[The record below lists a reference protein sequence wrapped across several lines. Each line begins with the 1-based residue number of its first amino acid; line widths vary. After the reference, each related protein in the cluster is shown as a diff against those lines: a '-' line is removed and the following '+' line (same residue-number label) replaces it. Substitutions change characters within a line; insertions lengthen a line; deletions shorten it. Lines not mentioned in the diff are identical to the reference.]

1 VAYQRLSRQERTE
14 HAAAKIAAAQEL
26 LEHQVAALTS
36 GEDWKR
42 YLGLQAKLHAYSPNN
57 VMLVYSQ
64 HAKAFAEGTVTA
76 PEPGYVAGFNT
87 WKALGRSVDK
97 GQRGYAVLAP
107 VRRTE
112 RIAVD
117 GGGEARLLGQGEIP
131 EVGEIEQVRQS
142 IRGFKIEHVFSE
154 YQTSGQPLPAAPRPR
169 LLEGEAPRGLGQAV
183 MELIEARGD
192 AVDTVLDPAHL
203 QGANGM
209 TVWGSKQV
217 LVRADM
223 DDAAMVKTLIHEAAH
238 VLLHETAPGMYLRRS
253 RKEIE
258 AESVA
263 FVVADAHGMPTD
275 DYSFPY
281 VAAWASTGRSSDP
294 GREIT
299 ATQARVAEASKTIL
313 GASPAEHIEGGRV
326 PGVEAAVEAARRD
339 RRAAEKDPAFTSA
352 VPVTEATSVAIGL

>member
-1 VAYQRLSRQERTE
+1 MSTK
-14 HAAAKIAAAQEL
+14 HSS
-26 LEHQVAALTS
+26 S
-36 GEDWKR
+36 GHTQPSESCIR
-42 YLGLQAKLHAYSPNN
+42 CNIGGFPNN
-57 VMLVYSQ
+57 VLLIYRQ
-64 HAKAFAEGTVTA
+64 HAKAFAEGTVTV
-76 PEPGYVAGFNT
+76 PDPGYVAGFNT
-87 WKALGRSVDK
+87 WTALGRSVNK
-97 GQRGYAVLAP
+97 GQRGYMVLAP

-112 RIAVD
+112 RIAVSNC
-117 GGGEARLLGQGEIP
+117 GEARLLGQGEIP
-131 EVGEIEQVRQS
+131 EVGEIEQVRRS

-154 YQTSGQPLPAAPRPR
+154 YQTSGQPLPPSPRPR

-183 MELIEARGD
+183 MEMIEARGYTVSTVPD
-192 AVDTVLDPAHL
+192 AAHL

-238 VLLHETAPGMYLRRS
+238 APLHETAPGMYLPRP

-263 FVVADAHGMPTD
+263 FVVADAHGMLTD

-281 VAAWASTGRSSDP
+281 VAAWASSGRSSDP
-294 GREIT
+294 GREIA

-313 GASPAEHIEGGRV
+313 AASPAEHFDGGRV
-326 PGVEAAVEAARRD
+326 PGVEAAVEAARRV
-339 RRAAEKDPAFTSA
+339 RHAAEKDPADSVA
-352 VPVTEATSVAIGL
+352 VPVTAAPSMAVGL